1 MTRPFGAG
9 RHASHDTHERYT
21 TGGLL
26 VYAAIVP
33 ALVASLTAP
42 GAVVAF
48 AVGAATALLVRSLRT
63 QRTDTDSESR
73 RRCSRDTA

>member
-1 MTRPFGAG
+1 MTRSFSAG
-9 RHASHDTHERYT
+9 GRASHDTHERYT

-33 ALVASLTAP
+33 ALVAFLTASA
-42 GAVVAF
+42 AVVAF

-63 QRTDTDSESR
+63 QRTDADSESR
-73 RRCSRDTA
+73 RRPSRDTA